1 MKKQPKKIAKLT
13 LSKET
18 LDRMD
23 LDKVA
28 GGYDRNGNVVGIIET
43 DTPSECFC

>member
-1 MKKQPKKIAKLT
+1 MKKQPKRPAKLM

-18 LDRMD
+18 LSRMD
-23 LDKVA
+23 LESVQ
-28 GGYDRNGNVVGIIET
+28 GGLDQNQRMIVST

>member
-1 MKKQPKKIAKLT
+1 MKKQAKKPAKVV

-18 LDRMD
+18 LNRID
-23 LDKVA
+23 LESVQ
-28 GGYDRNGNVVGIIET
+28 GGLSANAQKIVET